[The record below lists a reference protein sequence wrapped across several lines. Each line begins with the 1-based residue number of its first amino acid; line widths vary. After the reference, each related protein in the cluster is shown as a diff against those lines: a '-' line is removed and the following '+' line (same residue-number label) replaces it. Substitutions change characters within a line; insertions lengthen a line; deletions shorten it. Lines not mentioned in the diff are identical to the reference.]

1 MQRSYLSLII
11 ASVSLNAL
19 AQIFLRKAM
28 LSPDI
33 SRAIQEGANWVV
45 LAWSVINPFFLI
57 GMLCY
62 GVGIV
67 VWLSVLSKLEVSLA
81 YPFLSIGYVIT
92 AVIGYFLMGEG
103 VTLSR
108 VAGIGLIC
116 FGLMVLARTA

>member
-1 MQRSYLSLII
+1 MPPSYLSLIV
-11 ASVSLNAL
+11 ASVSLNAV

-28 LSPDI
+28 LAFNI
-33 SRAIQEGANWVV
+33 SDTIQDANWAV
-45 LAWSVINPFFLI
+45 LAWSAVNPFFVL

-62 GVGIV
+62 AVSIV

-92 AVIGYFLMGEG
+92 AVIGYFFMGEA

-116 FGLMVLARTA
+116 LGLGVLSRTA